1 MNYHTWGNEYLQEAE
16 NLRRCILRYRHKLQN
31 ARQEEVYKAGRELRM
46 LIDMY
51 TECVQTGCYLQQKEE
66 PCDRD
71 TNIANALR
79 MIYNES
85 DQTYG

>member
-1 MNYHTWGNEYLQEAE
+1 MNYHTWGIEYLQEAE
-16 NLRRCILRYRHKLQN
+16 NLRRCILRYRHKLRN
-31 ARQEEVYKAGRELRM
+31 APREEMYKAGRELRM

-51 TECVQTGCYLQQKEE
+51 TECVQTGCHLLQKEE
-66 PCDRD
+66 PRELSA
-71 TNIANALR
+71 NIANALR

>member
-66 PCDRD
+66 PCGRD
-71 TNIANALR
+71 ANIANALR